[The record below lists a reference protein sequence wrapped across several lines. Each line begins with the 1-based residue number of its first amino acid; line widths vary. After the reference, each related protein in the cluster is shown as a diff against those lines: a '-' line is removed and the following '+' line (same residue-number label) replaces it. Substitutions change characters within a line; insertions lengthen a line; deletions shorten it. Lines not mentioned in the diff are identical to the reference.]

1 MNPTA
6 PNPGQPGWR
15 SWLAACGTIAAT
27 YFYFLIFAEFAFL
40 ELATAAMA
48 APDRL
53 RPLMLVLGSGGIFG
67 ALFGAARFRS
77 ERAPQQLA
85 WTLRACAVGAVVAW
99 FAHGAFLLFLAAALT
114 GVSLGWLTVAL
125 ASSLQSAAGPTRL
138 GWCVGLG
145 TGLAY
150 ALCNVPVIFRAA
162 PSTQTLLA
170 ASAAALASFLP
181 RWLSAATQ
189 PAVSDAEYSG
199 LPALRWVL
207 VLLALV
213 WLDSAAFYVVQHS
226 TQLRAITW
234 QGDATLWANAGVHL
248 LAAVGA
254 GALLDCQRRGT
265 VSTVAMISLGL
276 AGLILSGVLPGDAV
290 AVWCYTAGVSLYSTV
305 LVEYPAR
312 SGRPFL
318 AALVFAVAGWLGSAF
333 GIGMAQDL
341 HRIPV
346 AFVVAAVAV
355 VATALTWRRYT
366 LRLGAIAALVLT
378 ALPAVRADQPE
389 PLVTLGREVY
399 IAEGCIHCHSQ
410 YIRPRLAADVAL
422 WGPARPL
429 AEAKAD
435 QPPLFGTRRQGP
447 DLSQVGSRRTP
458 EWNRLHLMHP
468 QAVSPGSR
476 MPSYAHLFT
485 AGDDRG
491 DALVAYLESLGGD
504 AVAER
509 RQQIAAWQPDTRQ
522 VLPPD
527 EAGKLFARLCV
538 QCHGPQGQ
546 GDGPLA
552 HQLSV
557 RPPNWTTDP
566 WRHPAHD
573 APLET
578 VVSRIIKFG
587 VPGLPMAGHEYLP
600 DGDVVGLARYVISLH
615 R

>member
-1 MNPTA
+1 MNPA
-6 PNPGQPGWR
+6 ASISAAPGWR
-15 SWLAACGTIAAT
+15 SWLAACGTIVAT

-40 ELATAAMA
+40 ELATAATG

-53 RPLMLVLGSGGIFG
+53 RPLMLALGGGGIIG
-67 ALFGAARFRS
+67 AIFGAARFRS
-77 ERAPQQLA
+77 ERASRQLA
-85 WTLRACAVGAVVAW
+85 WALRACAAGAVAAW
-99 FAHGAFLLFLAAALT
+99 FAHGAFLLFVAAALT

-125 ASSLQSAAGPTRL
+125 ASSLRAAAGPARL
-138 GWCVGLG
+138 GWCIGLG

-150 ALCNVPVIFRAA
+150 ALCNVPVIFHAA
-162 PSTQTLLA
+162 PGTQALLA

-181 RWLSAATQ
+181 RWLSTATQ
-189 PAVSDAEYSG
+189 PVVSDAEYSG

-226 TQLRAITW
+226 TPLRALTW
-234 QGDATLWANAGVHL
+234 QGDATLWANAAVHL
-248 LAAVGA
+248 LAALAA
-254 GALLDCQRRGT
+254 GALLDRQRRGA
-265 VSTVAMISLGL
+265 VSAAAMFALGL
-276 AGLILSGVLPGDAV
+276 AGFILSGVLPGGA
-290 AVWCYTAGVSLYSTV
+290 AAAWCYTAGVSLYSTV

-346 AFVVAAVAV
+346 AFVITAVAV
-355 VATALTWRRYT
+355 VVTALTWRRAT
-366 LRLGAIAALVLT
+366 LRLGAIAALTVAASPGT
-378 ALPAVRADQPE
+378 RADEPE
-389 PLVTLGREVY
+389 PLVALGREVY

-410 YIRPRLAADVAL
+410 YIRPHLEADIAL

-476 MPSYAHLFT
+476 MPSYAHLF
-485 AGDDRG
+485 AASDERG
-491 DALVAYLESLGGD
+491 EALVAYLASLGAD

-509 RQQIAAWQPDTRQ
+509 RERIASWQPDTRR

-527 EAGKLFARLCV
+527 ESQKLFQRLCV
-538 QCHGPQGQ
+538 QCHGLEGH

-552 HQLSV
+552 PQLSI
-557 RPPNWTTDP
+557 RPPNWAIDT

-600 DGDVVGLARYVISLH
+600 DGDVAGLARYVMSLH